1 MMLLGCV
8 VIGIML
14 VVVMKE
20 DGVNIWGDGSIYKGN
35 DIECFYCYGLLIN
48 VELQIYKLWFDIDF
62 IDELGG
68 CYEMFEFMI
77 VCGFDY
83 KMFVEKVYFIDFNM
97 FGVMYEVKDLEYFY
111 FSVKIVN
118 LIMGVKFW
126 DESVKIL
133 VEEVIVCFE

>member
-1 MMLLGCV
+1 
-8 VIGIML
+8 ML
-14 VVVMKE
+14 VVAMKE

-35 DIECFYCYGLLIN
+35 DIERFYRYGLLIN
-48 VELQIYKLWFDIDF
+48 VELQIYKSWFDIDF

-68 CYEMFEFMI
+68 RYEMFEFMI

-97 FGVMYEVKDLEYFY
+97 FGVTYEAKDLEYFN

-118 LIMGVKFW
+118 SIMGVKFW
-126 DESVKIL
+126 DESVKIS
-133 VEEVIVCFE
+133 VEEVIVRFE